1 MVTKCANP
9 DCSTP
14 FRYFRSGKLFV
25 LREAGQGRKIDYYW
39 LCDKCSQ
46 ILTVERDARGG
57 IAVAIRTA
65 HPARSEQN
73 RACYQSA

>member
-9 DCSTP
+9 DCATP

-25 LREAGQGRKIDYYW
+25 LKEAGQGRKIDYYW

-46 ILTVERDARGG
+46 TLTLERDARGQIG
-57 IAVAIRTA
+57 VTVPTTHQVRWK
-65 HPARSEQN
+65 QN
-73 RACYQSA
+73 RACPPSA